1 MRKSKRLNTI
11 NTKKKRNQS
20 PISKINIGKKKR
32 GQSPITMKN
41 IGKKRSQQN
50 LKSLNN
56 SNSLSMDTISNLM
69 RKKLS
74 ILTITTKLSI
84 LTITTTIPM
93 TITMTSTTL

>member
-1 MRKSKRLNTI
+1 MRKSNRLNTI

-20 PISKINIGKKKR
+20 PISKINIGKNKR

-41 IGKKRSQQN
+41 IGKKKSQQN

-56 SNSLSMDTISNLM
+56 SSSLSMDTISNLM

-74 ILTITTKLSI
+74 ILTITT
-84 LTITTTIPM
+84 TIPM
-93 TITMTSTTL
+93 TITMTNTTL

>member
-1 MRKSKRLNTI
+1 MRKSNRLNTI

-41 IGKKRSQQN
+41 IGKKKSQQN

-56 SNSLSMDTISNLM
+56 SSSLSMDTISNLM

-74 ILTITTKLSI
+74 ILTITM
-84 LTITTTIPM
+84 TIPM
-93 TITMTSTTL
+93 TITMTNTTL